1 MTTAELYLGAIS
13 GTSMDAMDIALV
25 DLGGPRPRLL
35 HALCEP
41 YPAPLRARLLALGP
55 ESSLREVMAA
65 DARVA
70 QLTAGGALRLLQ
82 RAGVPPARVA
92 ALGSHGQTIW
102 HAPDA
107 DPPTSVQIGDPNR
120 LAELTGIPVVADFRR
135 RDMAAGGQ
143 GAPLMPAVHSG
154 LFGGGRYRAVL
165 NLGGIANLTLL
176 PPGGPVTG
184 FDTGPASGLMDR
196 WTRRHQGR
204 PWDAAGAWAAS
215 GRADPELLAA
225 LLDDPYFAEP
235 PPKSTG
241 PERFGESWM
250 AARIPGQ
257 LAPADVQATLLELTV
272 ESVAQAMEAYAGG
285 AEELLVAGGGVHNQ
299 RLMVRLA
306 ERLPCPV
313 ASTAA
318 LGVDPDY
325 LEAVGFAW
333 LARATLRGEPGNL
346 PSVTGAGAAVVL
358 GGIYGMP
365 WPGPGA
371 SPQAKEAS

>member
-1 MTTAELYLGAIS
+1 MKPAKLYLGAIS
-13 GTSMDAMDIALV
+13 GTSVDAMDIALA
-25 DLGGPRPRLL
+25 DLGGPRPQLL
-35 HALCEP
+35 DALCEP
-41 YPAPLRARLLALGP
+41 YPDPLRARLLSLGP
-55 ESSLREVMAA
+55 ESPLREVMAA
-65 DARVA
+65 DAQVA
-70 QLTAGGALRLLQ
+70 HVTAHGVRRLLQ
-82 RAGVPPARVA
+82 RAGIAAARVL

-102 HAPDA
+102 HAPHA

-143 GAPLMPAVHSG
+143 GAPLMPAVHAG

-196 WTRRHQGR
+196 WIRRHQGR

-215 GRADPELLAA
+215 GRPDPELLAA
-225 LLDDPYFAEP
+225 LLDDAYFAAP

-241 PERFGESWM
+241 PERFGESWL
-250 AARIPGQ
+250 ATRIPGH
-257 LAPADVQATLLELTV
+257 LAPENVQATLLELTV
-272 ESVAQAMEAYAGG
+272 ESVAQAMEAHAGG

-346 PSVTGAGAAVVL
+346 PSVTGARAAVVL
-358 GGIYGMP
+358 GGVYGMS
-365 WPGPGA
+365 WPEPG
-371 SPQAKEAS
+371 SNLEG